1 MRKFWTG
8 ALVVT
13 ILIGLLAITPLGW
26 AKEPYRQVLILADRN
41 MNVEPFLTGRDVI
54 ASRYAAPD
62 CPTPWSVRK
71 FRYFG
76 GKQEQVNVVWID
88 NGKLQIGVIPTRGMG
103 ILAVLMDGKRVLG
116 WDSPTAA
123 SSASMAGFPA
133 CRLVRVTT

>member
-26 AKEPYRQVLILADRN
+26 ANEPYRQVLISADRN
-41 MNVEPFLTGRDVI
+41 MNVDPFLTGQDAIV
-54 ASRYAAPD
+54 SRYAVPD

-116 WDSPTAA
+116 
-123 SSASMAGFPA
+123 
-133 CRLVRVTT
+133 